1 MFWKKV
7 MILFDAKKEKKQK
20 KRIGHK
26 QGKPLARQQRF
37 NPSTQR
43 FVGSSP
49 HLRLLKKVAVELVIT
64 ISLPDVGCLSI
75 CQFAG
80 SRWNQG
86 GRKVKNWTI
95 GCPVPSSAVYYGS
108 TEQGSFIYHIGEG
121 SHGLRV
127 CSHQAESIFVPVEK
141 SICYSVDCRDPEWHE
156 QAQGCSHDLFCSK
169 ADNYV
174 HRLY

>member
-1 MFWKKV
+1 MNSKNLYFNLEQQRSKYWRENSIKTGQSPKKNSARKV
-7 MILFDAKKEKKQK
+7 IKRHVLEESNDPFRCK
-20 KRIGHK
+20 KREK
-26 QGKPLARQQRF
+26 SRKR
-37 NPSTQR
+37 
-43 FVGSSP
+43 GSDTSRANLSLSNRGSIAPPKNSQVLPP
-49 HLRLLKKVAVELVIT
+49 HLPLLKKVAVELVIT

-108 TEQGSFIYHIGEG
+108 TEQGSFIHHIGEG

-127 CSHQAESIFVPVEK
+127 CSH
-141 SICYSVDCRDPEWHE
+141 
-156 QAQGCSHDLFCSK
+156 
-169 ADNYV
+169 
-174 HRLY
+174 